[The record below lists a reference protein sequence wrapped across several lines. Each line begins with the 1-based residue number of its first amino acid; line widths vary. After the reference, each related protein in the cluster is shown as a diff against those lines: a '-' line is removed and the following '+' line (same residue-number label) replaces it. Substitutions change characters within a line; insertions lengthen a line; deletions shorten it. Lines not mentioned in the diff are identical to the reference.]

1 MVQIKTYLQSKGVQ
15 NFAKLL
21 SASVVAQ
28 VLGLLVY
35 PVISRL
41 YSPDDFGLLNLFLS
55 ISNVLVILANAEYH
69 YAIVLPK
76 DDKHAR
82 AIAHVDI
89 LLLLSVVA
97 LTAVSVVFS
106 TPIARVFKSPDLARY
121 YWMLPVL
128 VLVSGLWNIMNYWYI
143 RREAYSRISG
153 YQISQ
158 SVVSAGAKISF
169 GFGGILRG
177 GLIYST
183 VGAATISLILSMLLA
198 WKKHVRSLFSGIDK
212 ALCKE
217 VARTYK
223 NFPTYSMPR
232 SFVNM
237 LAGQLPVLLLTPVFG
252 GHEVGL
258 WSMALL
264 LGFTPICV
272 ITRAMHQSLY
282 QTITVRVNNREHIG
296 SIFRRFSILIF
307 AVTIPTFTILFIF
320 LPQLTQWLLGAE
332 WETSGHYIRWMLPW
346 LCINLLNASTGFLTD
361 IFFKQ
366 RIGLVFEILL
376 ALLRTIGVVAGVLTH
391 SFEVAVAGYSIGSA
405 VAVLAQYIWLMSLVR
420 HYDHTLE
427 SGAQDA

>member
-1 MVQIKTYLQSKGVQ
+1 MVRIQTYLRSQGVR
-15 NFAKLL
+15 NFGKLL

-28 VLGLLVY
+28 ALGLLVY

-76 DDKHAR
+76 DDKQAR

-89 LLLLSVVA
+89 IILSSVVA
-97 LTAVSVVFS
+97 LTALSVVFS
-106 TPIARVFKSPDLARY
+106 TPIAHVFKSPDLARY
-121 YWMLPVL
+121 YWMMPILVL
-128 VLVSGLWNIMNYWYI
+128 VLGMWNILNYWYI
-143 RREAYSRISG
+143 RREAYTRISG

-158 SVVSAGAKISF
+158 SVLSAGAKIGL
-169 GFGGILRG
+169 GFGGVLRG

-183 VGAATISLILSMLLA
+183 VGAATISFIISVLLA
-198 WKKHVRSLFSGIDK
+198 WKKHVRTLFIGVDRV
-212 ALCKE
+212 LCKE

-264 LGFTPICV
+264 LGFTPICM
-272 ITRAMHQSLY
+272 INRAMYQSLY
-282 QTITVRVNNREHIG
+282 QLVTVRVNNREHIG
-296 SIFRRFSILIF
+296 SIFRRFSVLTF
-307 AVTIPTFTILFIF
+307 AVVVPTFAILYVF

-346 LCINLLNASTGFLTD
+346 LCINLLTSSTGFLTD

-366 RIGLVFEILL
+366 RIGLVFELLL

-391 SFEVAVAGYSIGSA
+391 CFEVAVAGYSIGSA

-420 HYDHTLE
+420 HYDRTLE
-427 SGAQDA
+427 FGA